1 MSRTEKIRIAFFK
14 GNNHEFHHRFIR
26 WWTKSQYSHTEI
38 VLDNDM
44 WISISPFLYAR
55 VAARVRTSVNTEEW
69 DYLDFHLTAGEF
81 QVLKNFISET
91 TGDGYDWIGMLIS
104 QLVPFIVKGKGK
116 WYCSQWVFAALSY
129 AGVVKSRSTKILET
143 PDLSPGKLY
152 EILSQVADLPI
163 EDTAEKA
170 KLL

>member
-26 WWTKSQYSHTEI
+26 WWTKSQYSHVEI
-38 VLDNDM
+38 VLADDT
-44 WISISPFLYAR
+44 WTAISPFLYAR
-55 VAARVRTSVNTEEW
+55 VASRVRTSVNIKEW

-81 QVLKNFISET
+81 QALKNFISET

-104 QLVPFIVKGKGK
+104 QLVPFTVKGKGK

-129 AGVVKSRSTKILET
+129 SGIVKSRFTKIIET
-143 PDLSPGKLY
+143 PDLSPGRLY
-152 EILSQVADLPI
+152 EILFQIADLPE
-163 EDTAEKA
+163 EDTAEKHI
-170 KLL
+170 LL